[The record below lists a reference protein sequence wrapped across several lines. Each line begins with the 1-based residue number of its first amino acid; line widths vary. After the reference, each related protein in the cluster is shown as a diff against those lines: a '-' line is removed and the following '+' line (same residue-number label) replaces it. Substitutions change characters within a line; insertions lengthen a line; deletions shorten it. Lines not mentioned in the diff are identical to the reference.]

1 MDPEEVRIMF
11 DFLSKCTTIEHAHVD
26 VGKVPTK
33 RAFRQKL
40 IRLGL
45 DEPYA
50 MLPQG
55 YLKIM
60 RSISVMASKATELV
74 SLHLAGIQI
83 PLEVASD
90 LASGLHACRALQ
102 SISFEGSNLGDN
114 GLDIL
119 EEQLANRPSLCH
131 LGLAHCKLTDTSAR
145 PLARIIRAQA
155 ARRDEVYWSTTLRG
169 QTVPNRG
176 EGCFLLNLE
185 SNAFGDAATDILCH
199 SLYNDNWLYGLN
211 LNGNTVGPRGVL
223 NFADILQ
230 TNTTL
235 TVLLL
240 QSNSNTDDRVAS
252 FINTLL
258 RDRQKATT
266 SMNHPMEHML
276 LKAVLKSWG
285 CRRRTAED
293 DLLAKLLNKR
303 KKTSVVSKVD
313 HRGPNLVRRARPT
326 APFVSTSV
334 STKLRRP
341 PLATSSARTTLHSV
355 KSKSAGRPQKAVAKS
370 KPTGG
375 GAIPSL
381 ENRGNVSDP
390 SLRQKVDAAARPVE
404 DTTAL
409 DMLVDQ
415 RVFRSNQ
422 EPTSNPAKRQDEQL
436 LVKLMERI
444 STLESAQEKAQ
455 EHIDRVE
462 AENVALKQRL
472 LAEPKGAQPT
482 AEAEMIQALES
493 AIVQLTAQVH
503 TLEKTR
509 KASPK
514 AKRIVATEPLTD
526 AMLDDLSVQLKR
538 SFGLDE

>member
-1 MDPEEVRIMF
+1 MIAP
-11 DFLSKCTTIEHAHVD
+11 S
-26 VGKVPTK
+26 
-33 RAFRQKL
+33 QS
-40 IRLGL
+40 
-45 DEPYA
+45 
-50 MLPQG
+50 
-55 YLKIM
+55 
-60 RSISVMASKATELV
+60 RSD
-74 SLHLAGIQI
+74 Q
-83 PLEVASD
+83 
-90 LASGLHACRALQ
+90 
-102 SISFEGSNLGDN
+102 
-114 GLDIL
+114 
-119 EEQLANRPSLCH
+119 
-131 LGLAHCKLTDTSAR
+131 
-145 PLARIIRAQA
+145 AQA

-199 SLYNDNWLYGLN
+199 ALYNDNWLYGSIHLFCDHANCVPAVGLN

-303 KKTSVVSKVD
+303 KKTS
-313 HRGPNLVRRARPT
+313 
-326 APFVSTSV
+326 
-334 STKLRRP
+334 
-341 PLATSSARTTLHSV
+341 
-355 KSKSAGRPQKAVAKS
+355 
-370 KPTGG
+370 
-375 GAIPSL
+375 
-381 ENRGNVSDP
+381 
-390 SLRQKVDAAARPVE
+390 
-404 DTTAL
+404 
-409 DMLVDQ
+409 
-415 RVFRSNQ
+415 
-422 EPTSNPAKRQDEQL
+422 
-436 LVKLMERI
+436 
-444 STLESAQEKAQ
+444 
-455 EHIDRVE
+455 